1 MFAIIRTG
9 GKQYKVQGGDIIKVE
24 KLELEEGKKITLEC
38 LMISDGKETKIGA
51 PLVDGVKV
59 EGKVVGQGKGDKI
72 VVFKYKKRKNI
83 HKKTGHRQA
92 FTEIEILDFGGGTKK
107 PAAKPVAEEK
117 AAAKTAAAK
126 PAAKKETATKT
137 TAAKKETAAKPA
149 AKTTTAKKETA
160 AKPAAKTTAAK
171 KETAE
176 KPAAKK
182 TTTKAAAEK
191 KTTATKKTEE

>member
-38 LMISDGKETKIGA
+38 LMISDGKETKIGT

-59 EGKVVGQGKGDKI
+59 EGKVVGQGKGDKV

-107 PAAKPVAEEK
+107 AAAKPATEEK
-117 AAAKTAAAK
+117 AAAKPAAAK
-126 PAAKKETATKT
+126 TTAAKKETATKT

-149 AKTTTAKKETA
+149 AKTTTAKKET
-160 AKPAAKTTAAK
+160 AAKTTAAK